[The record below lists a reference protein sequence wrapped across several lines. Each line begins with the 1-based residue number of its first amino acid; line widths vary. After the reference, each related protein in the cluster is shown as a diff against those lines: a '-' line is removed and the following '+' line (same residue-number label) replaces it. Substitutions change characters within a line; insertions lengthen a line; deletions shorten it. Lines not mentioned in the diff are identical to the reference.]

1 MAGRV
6 RARACAW
13 ATPSPAPAAAAGRLY
28 QVEYAIT
35 AIQNAAAAV
44 GVQCAEGIVVA
55 CEKRVA
61 SKLLAPP
68 KASEKTYKL
77 DEHVRRGSGGGGGGA
92 SGGGGAYAEARPG
105 AARPN

>member
-1 MAGRV
+1 M
-6 RARACAW
+6 
-13 ATPSPAPAAAAGRLY
+13 
-28 QVEYAIT
+28 EYAIT

-77 DEHVRRGSGGGGGGA
+77 DEHVREAVAWVRRQRAELRGPL
-92 SGGGGAYAEARPG
+92 ARRSQLMWQR
-105 AARPN
+105 AH